1 MWDANCEAKAWELMG
16 GFVSSSDKPTLEVQ
30 QETANW
36 LNQMMPY
43 PGWRFKLAYNRTYW
57 VVSSAA
63 MGVISGGVVVG
74 DMLVGGKYT
83 HGMSAK
89 SSDTLMEMITQLE
102 LGL

>member
-63 MGVISGGVVVG
+63 MGAIAGGILA
-74 DMLVGGKYT
+74 DNEYI
-83 HGMSAK
+83 HG
-89 SSDTLMEMITQLE
+89 SSDMKSDRLIELITRLE